1 MEWIS
6 VNEQLPREE
15 DRVLLYT
22 PEKVFGDDHAC
33 VGTRAAILSCQ
44 PLFTHWLPL
53 PTGPF
58 TPAERSCFRD

>member
-6 VNEQLPREE
+6 ISEQLPHDEE
-15 DRVLLYT
+15 RVLLYT
-22 PEKVFGDDHAC
+22 PDDVFGDDHAC

-53 PTGPF
+53 PSVPGA
-58 TPAERSCFRD
+58 PATRR